1 MAKSNII
8 KISGQDNGER
18 IESRILE
25 ERIQQAVK
33 DGATTI
39 EVQACGQHGIGG
51 RLWINKDVPVS
62 VKVTGSPGQRLG
74 SMGFPGTSIEVDG
87 PGSDDIGWLN
97 TGAEIVVRGNASN
110 GICNAMAQGKVYI
123 GGHIGSRGMT
133 MTKQNPRLT
142 PPELWV
148 QDDVGDYFA
157 EFMAGGIAVV
167 CGLNPVKPDNV
178 LGYRPCVGMVGG
190 KIFFR
195 GPHKGYSTADAKII
209 EISDEDWAWLT
220 ENLEIFLNK
229 VGKPEELKKFSNREE
244 WQLITARSPLERVSK
259 KRRTM
264 AEFHSDVWDAE
275 LGRGGLIG
283 DLTSLDRSPIPLI
296 TTGEMRRNVPV
307 WENRKYAAPC
317 QNSCPSGIP
326 VRERWGLIRAGEL
339 NKAVDLAMRY
349 TPFPATVCGHLCPNL
364 CMEGCTRTT
373 QKMAPVDA
381 KGLGQAGIDAS
392 DPELPALSGHKVAVI
407 GGGPAGISVAW
418 QLRLLGHEAT
428 IFDREKELG
437 GKITSQIPEGRIP
450 TDVLKAELE
459 RVRRILPHVQ
469 VEKDLT
475 KADFEKL
482 KNDFEFVVLAT
493 GSQKPR
499 IIPMPGKERLVTAG
513 DFLRSAK
520 DGSATPGKRIVII
533 GAGNVG
539 CDVAS
544 EAGRLGA
551 EEITLLDVQEPAS
564 FGKEREEAEK
574 YGATFRWPCFSK
586 EVTAEG
592 LLLNTGELI
601 PADTVVISIGD
612 MPDLDFLP
620 ETIDTDRGYVTVN
633 EAFQTTDPQVFAIG
647 DVIRLGLLTQAIG
660 DGRRAAVVMDGI
672 FSGARPVGD
681 PAEMT
686 ADLRARLDYVDDE
699 GRLSE
704 MIDYSR
710 MSLEYFDPR
719 KDSFDSVQECATE
732 CSSCG
737 ACRDCGLCVTVCPQ
751 GAISRQEKDD
761 DFEMV
766 SNPDKCI
773 GCGFCADA
781 CPCGIWSLIKNT
793 PIG

>member
-1 MAKSNII
+1 MANTTIQ
-8 KISGQDNGER
+8 ISGQENGER

-25 ERIQQAVK
+25 ERIQQAAK
-33 DGATTI
+33 DGVSTI
-39 EVQACGQHGIGG
+39 EVEAFGQHGIGG
-51 RLWINKDVPVS
+51 RLWINKDNPVT

-74 SMGFPGTSIEVDG
+74 SMGFPGTSIEVFG

-97 TGAEIVVRGNASN
+97 TGAEIVVHGNASN
-110 GICNAMAQGKVYI
+110 GICNAMAQGKVMI
-123 GGHIGSRGMT
+123 AGNIGSRGMT

-142 PPELWV
+142 APELWV
-148 QDDVGDYFA
+148 LGDVGDYFA
-157 EFMAGGIAVV
+157 EFMAGGIAVI
-167 CGLNPVKPDNV
+167 CGVNPAKEDNV

-190 KIFFR
+190 KIYFR
-195 GPHKGYSTADAKII
+195 GPHKGYSAADAKLV
-209 EISDEDWAWLT
+209 EIGDEDWAWLS
-220 ENLEIFLNK
+220 ENLKNYLEKI
-229 VGKPEELKKFSNREE
+229 GKPELFATLSKRDE
-244 WQLITARSPLERVSK
+244 WQLITAKSPFERVSK

-264 AEFHSDVWDAE
+264 KEFHSQVWDAE

-296 TTGEMRRNVPV
+296 PTGEMRRFVPV

-317 QNSCPSGIP
+317 QSACPSGIP
-326 VRERWGLIRAGEL
+326 VRERWGLIRAGEM

-364 CMEGCTRTT
+364 CMESCTRTT
-373 QKMAPVDA
+373 QKMAAVDA
-381 KGLGQAGIDAS
+381 KALGKAGIEAK
-392 DPELPALSGHKVAVI
+392 DPEMPALSGHKVAVI

-428 IFDREKELG
+428 VFDREPELG

-450 TDVLKAELE
+450 MDVLKAELA
-459 RVRRILPHVQ
+459 RVRRVLPHVQ
-469 VEKDLT
+469 MERDLT
-475 KADFEKL
+475 KDDFEKL
-482 KNDFEFVVLAT
+482 KGEFEFLVLAT

-499 IIPMPGKERLVTAG
+499 IIPMPGKERLVPASE
-513 DFLRSAK
+513 FLRAAK
-520 DGSATPGKRIVII
+520 KGEMKPGKRVVII

-574 YGATFRWPCFSK
+574 YGAKFRWPCFSK

-620 ETIDTDRGYVTVN
+620 ENIDTDRGYITVN
-633 EAFQTTDPQVFAIG
+633 EAFQTTDPRVFAIG
-647 DVIRLGLLTQAIG
+647 DVVKLGLLTQAIG
-660 DGRRAAVVMDGI
+660 HGRRAAVVMDGI
-672 FSGARPVGD
+672 FSGARPLGD

-686 ADLRARLDYVDDE
+686 DDLRARLDYVDDE

-704 MIDYSR
+704 TIDYSR
-710 MSLEYFDPR
+710 MTLEYFDPR
-719 KDSFDSVQECATE
+719 LDGFGSVQDCAAE

-751 GAISRQEKDD
+751 AAISRQEKGEE
-761 DFEMV
+761 FEMV
-766 SNPDKCI
+766 SDPTKCI

-781 CPCGIWSLIKNT
+781 CPCGIWSVIKNT

>member
-1 MAKSNII
+1 MANNIV
-8 KISGQDNGER
+8 KISGQENGER

-25 ERIQQAVK
+25 DRIQEAAK
-33 DGATTI
+33 NGAETI
-39 EVQACGQHGIGG
+39 EVEAFGQHGIGG
-51 RLWINKDVPVS
+51 RLWINKDNPIH

-74 SMGFPGTSIEVDG
+74 SMGFPGTTIEVDG

-110 GICNAMAQGKVYI
+110 GICNAMAQGKVMI
-123 GGHIGSRGMT
+123 AGNIGSRGMT

-148 QDDVGDYFA
+148 LGDVGDYFA

-167 CGLNPVKPDNV
+167 CGLNPAKEDNV

-195 GPHKGYSTADAKII
+195 GPHKGYSTADAKLV

-220 ENLEIFLNK
+220 ENLANYLEKIGRTDALETLSK
-229 VGKPEELKKFSNREE
+229 RDE
-244 WQLITARSPLERVSK
+244 WQLITAKSPLERVSK

-264 AEFHSDVWDAE
+264 GEFHSEVWDAE
-275 LGRGGLIG
+275 LGRGGMIG
-283 DLTSLDRSPIPLI
+283 DLTNLDRSPIPLI
-296 TTGEMRRNVPV
+296 TTGEMRRYVPV

-317 QNSCPSGIP
+317 QNACPSGIP

-364 CMEGCTRTT
+364 CMDSCTRTT
-373 QKMAPVDA
+373 QKMAAVDA
-381 KGLGQAGIDAS
+381 KALGKAGIDAK
-392 DPELPALSGHKVAVI
+392 DPELPELSGHKIAVI

-428 IFDREKELG
+428 VFDREAELG

-450 TDVLKAELE
+450 MDVLKAELQ
-459 RVRRILPHVQ
+459 RVRRVLPHVQ
-469 VEKDLT
+469 MDNDLVQ
-475 KADFEKL
+475 ADFEKL
-482 KNDFEFVVLAT
+482 KKDYEFVDLAT

-499 IIPMPGKERLVTAG
+499 IIPMPGKERLVPAG
-513 DFLRSAK
+513 DFLRAAK
-520 DGSATPGKRIVII
+520 KGEIEPGKRVVII

-574 YGATFRWPCFSK
+574 YGATFRWPCFSQ
-586 EVTAEG
+586 EVTEEG
-592 LLLNTGELI
+592 LVLNTGELI

-620 ETIDTDRGYVTVN
+620 ENIDTDRGYVTVN
-633 EAFQTTDPQVFAIG
+633 EAFQTTDPRVFAIG
-647 DVIRLGLLTQAIG
+647 DVVQLGLLTQAIG
-660 DGRRAAVVMDGI
+660 HGRRAAVVMDGI
-672 FSGARPVGD
+672 LSGARPLGD
-681 PAEMT
+681 TAEMT
-686 ADLRARLDYVDDE
+686 DDLRARLDYVDDE
-699 GRLSE
+699 GKLSE

-719 KDSFDSVQECATE
+719 MDGFDTVDQCATE

-751 GAISRQEKDD
+751 GAISRRETDD
-761 DFEMV
+761 EFEMV
-766 SNPDKCI
+766 SDPDKCI
-773 GCGFCADA
+773 GCGFCGDA
-781 CPCGIWSLIKNT
+781 CPCGIWSLVKNT